1 MDLDQRSGGHDLP
14 EGGLRYAD
22 GIVSDITER
31 KKSEEAVRK
40 SEERFHLIAR
50 ATNDVIWDWDLATN
64 NLWWNESFKIIFGY
78 TTGRS
83 SPESSPGQPGFTP
96 RTKNGSLPGHT
107 PLSSMA
113 GNSGRPSI
121 VSAGPTEVMQTFWT
135 AATSSM
141 FKMESRSG

>member
-1 MDLDQRSGGHDLP
+1 MTYQK
-14 EGGLRYAD
+14 EGLRYAD

-78 TTGRS
+78 TTGEI
-83 SPESSPGQPGFTP
+83 ESG
-96 RTKNGSLPGHT
+96 
-107 PLSSMA
+107 
-113 GNSGRPSI
+113 I
-121 VSAGPTEVMQTFWT
+121 
-135 AATSSM
+135 
-141 FKMESRSG
+141 ES